1 MKDGRSG
8 ILIWHSIKVK
18 GISRD
23 TESRILQILLNT
35 KAGRET
41 EDCATELMDL
51 IDDPKSTEADV
62 IWLIELKE
70 KELGIK
76 PSDPPLN

>member
-1 MKDGRSG
+1 MKDGRSV
-8 ILIWHSIKVK
+8 IFIWKSIKDK
-18 GISRD
+18 GLSSI
-23 TESRILQILLNT
+23 TKSRITQILLNT